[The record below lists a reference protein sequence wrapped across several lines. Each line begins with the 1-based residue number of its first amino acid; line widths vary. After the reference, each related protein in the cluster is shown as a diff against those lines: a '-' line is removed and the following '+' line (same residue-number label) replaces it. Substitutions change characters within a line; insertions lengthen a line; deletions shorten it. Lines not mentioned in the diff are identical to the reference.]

1 MNTRKKA
8 SIIIP
13 ILMIIFSC
21 SSLAPGMH
29 METRANNSVYIE
41 SLDKNIEVKNINLAS
56 SLRSDNPYKIGNGDQ
71 VAVTIWGID
80 EIFPQTA
87 QSNEFLNL
95 RTVNSEGQIYFPFI
109 GMLDAKNRTQDE
121 LRDEITMG
129 LSNYFNDPQVDVTV
143 AGYNSQKIY
152 IIGEVNKPQKINLT
166 DIPLS
171 LSDAIGMVDG
181 LNNNTSNGAEVFIIR
196 QGIDENDPE
205 IFLADM
211 SSPAYFLDTKNFYLE
226 DNDII
231 YVNSRGI
238 ARWNRVISQFFPF
251 SSLVTA
257 IDNLNNNN

>member
-1 MNTRKKA
+1 
-8 SIIIP
+8 
-13 ILMIIFSC
+13 
-21 SSLAPGMH
+21 
-29 METRANNSVYIE
+29 
-41 SLDKNIEVKNINLAS
+41 
-56 SLRSDNPYKIGNGDQ
+56 
-71 VAVTIWGID
+71 
-80 EIFPQTA
+80 
-87 QSNEFLNL
+87 
-95 RTVNSEGQIYFPFI
+95 
-109 GMLDAKNRTQDE
+109 MLDAKNRTQDE

-211 SSPAYFLDTKNFYLE
+211 SSPAYFLDTKISILRQRYYLC
-226 DNDII
+226 
-231 YVNSRGI
+231 
-238 ARWNRVISQFFPF
+238 QFKRDCKMEQSNLTILPF

-257 IDNLNNNN
+257 IDNLNNN